1 MTEKNY
7 HIFFNNL
14 ANPLKIKVITALSKK
29 SMSVGEIC
37 REIKVEQ
44 SKLSHALASLKE
56 CRIVNAKQEGKQRI
70 YFLNKN
76 TIVPMLKIIDKHS
89 KNICGSS
96 CGKCAK

>member
-14 ANPLKIKVITALSKK
+14 ANPLKIKVIIALSKK

-70 YFLNKN
+70 YSLNKD
-76 TIVPMLKIIDKHS
+76 TVGPILVAVKKHLKKYKID
-89 KNICGSS
+89 S
-96 CGKCAK
+96 C